1 MSNINPLVRAARPLP
16 RPSHGR
22 RLPRGSALLLA
33 MAFQGSVAADTFVVE
48 PGPAE
53 AIQQLID
60 SVVAA
65 GDVVVL
71 AAGDH
76 LVTTVVDLRGR
87 AIELRGEIGKSG
99 EPLARLVGQG
109 LTGVLVCR
117 TGETTGTRIRDLVVT
132 GGDIDLGAG
141 LLVNNASPSV
151 SGVRFESNRASV
163 FGGGVGVFGA
173 ASSPV
178 FESCAFI
185 DNRAE
190 LVGGGCLNGTDAFPV
205 YRGCV
210 WIGNECGLYG
220 RAMYNQ
226 IDSNPTLQ
234 DTTVEGCCE
243 VVPPQSFIDDGGNAI
258 EPTCDDCRG
267 DLNCYQGVGSAD
279 IGLLLGAWGTTLA
292 SYDLDGDGIVG
303 GSDIGVLVSQ
313 WGACPD

>member
-1 MSNINPLVRAARPLP
+1 
-16 RPSHGR
+16 
-22 RLPRGSALLLA
+22 
-33 MAFQGSVAADTFVVE
+33 MAFQGVVTAETFVVE

-60 SVVAA
+60 SVVAD
-65 GDVVVL
+65 GDVIVL

-87 AIELRGEIGKSG
+87 AIELRGETGKSG
-99 EPLARLVGQG
+99 ETLARLVGQG

-117 TGETTGTRIRDLVVT
+117 TGETTDTWIRDLVVT

-141 LLVNNASPSV
+141 LLINNASPSV

-210 WIGNECGLYG
+210 WSGNECGLYG

-226 IDSNPTLQ
+226 IDSNPTLKSA
-234 DTTVEGCCE
+234 TVEGCCE
-243 VVPPQSFIDDGGNAI
+243 VVPPQSFIDDGDNAI

-279 IGLLLGAWGTTLA
+279 IGLLLGAWGTTLE

>member
-1 MSNINPLVRAARPLP
+1 
-16 RPSHGR
+16 
-22 RLPRGSALLLA
+22 

-87 AIELRGEIGKSG
+87 AIELRGETGKSG

-109 LTGVLVCR
+109 LTGILVCR
-117 TGETTGTRIRDLVVT
+117 TAETTGTRIRDLVVT

-234 DTTVEGCCE
+234 DATVDGCCE
-243 VVPPQSFIDDGGNAI
+243 VVPPQSFIDDGDNAI

-279 IGLLLGAWGTTLA
+279 IGLLLGAWGTTLE

-313 WGACPD
+313 WGACPN